1 MFSEIAKSRI
11 VMLALGAY
19 ILYLLYRP
27 ESSQYYEVQSAPR
40 I

>member
-1 MFSEIAKSRI
+1 VLSLVVGII
-11 VMLALGAY
+11 TVVLGAY

-27 ESSQYYEVQSAPR
+27 ESSQYYEAQSAPR